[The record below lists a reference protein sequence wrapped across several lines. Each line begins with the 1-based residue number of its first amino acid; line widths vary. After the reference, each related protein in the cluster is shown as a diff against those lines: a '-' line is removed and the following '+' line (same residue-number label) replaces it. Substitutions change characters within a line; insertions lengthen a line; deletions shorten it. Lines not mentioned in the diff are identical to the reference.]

1 MRAGGHG
8 MTMTDADACQT
19 SANHACA
26 TPVRAVLSPSLRA
39 HRYRIVWEH
48 RYYER
53 ASPPRRWRFPA
64 GAFFMQSSKSEKAG
78 AIAARGLTYFVAT
91 ALPNVSI
98 RALKLGDRTI
108 QFDVVR

>member
-1 MRAGGHG
+1 

-48 RYYER
+48 RRHEMAR
-53 ASPPRRWRFPA
+53 PPRRWRFPA
-64 GAFFMQSSKSEKAG
+64 GAFFMQSEKAG
-78 AIAARGLTYFVAT
+78 AIAARRLTNFVAT